1 MTDTKRQILQTIR
14 EQSKQLQQD
23 SSEPRAH
30 VNVWSVQQWWEAF
43 QYLFI
48 TCVPPPDSTHHDD
61 LLFFVKSSKHRMQD
75 PRLFVRRKGKQL
87 PKELQLSGSDF
98 DMVDWAETVLL
109 NIVLQSQY
117 QLTVV
122 ACG

>member
-1 MTDTKRQILQTIR
+1 M
-14 EQSKQLQQD
+14 
-23 SSEPRAH
+23 
-30 VNVWSVQQWWEAF
+30 
-43 QYLFI
+43 
-48 TCVPPPDSTHHDD
+48 
-61 LLFFVKSSKHRMQD
+61 
-75 PRLFVRRKGKQL
+75 FVRRKGKQL

-98 DMVDWAETVLL
+98 DSVNWAETVLL